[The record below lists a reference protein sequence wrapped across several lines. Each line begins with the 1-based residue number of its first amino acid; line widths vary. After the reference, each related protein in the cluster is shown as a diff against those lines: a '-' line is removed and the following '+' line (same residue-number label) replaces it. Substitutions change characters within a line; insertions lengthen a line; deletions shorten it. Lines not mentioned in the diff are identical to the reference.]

1 MVVWSD
7 GFRGVGRRLNA
18 EKNEEGYLMIE
29 FRPEGYIDR
38 LCSDI
43 TLNRRDM
50 RSKLGYI
57 MLYSIVGQLLFKGIS
72 ALTFWNRNIY

>member
-1 MVVWSD
+1 
-7 GFRGVGRRLNA
+7 
-18 EKNEEGYLMIE
+18 MIE
-29 FRPEGYIDR
+29 IRPEGYIDR

-50 RSKLGYI
+50 RSKFGYT

-72 ALTFWNRNIY
+72 ALTF